1 MRALFFSWFAM
12 GLTLLSSDATL
23 HAAPITVV
31 DLGGLGG
38 SESVAYRIN
47 ANGMIVGWSQLAS
60 GATRGFYTDGN
71 GVLTQLNVPGNSDT
85 FARAINDSGTIAGV
99 AYIGGQSHGILWN
112 GSTITD
118 FGPNSG
124 LTAINAS
131 GQVTGGNGSGHAF
144 ISSNGAT
151 TDLGALSGGGW
162 TAAYGIN
169 DSGMVAGY
177 GDVGGST
184 FRAFVG
190 SAQTGLTQ
198 LGTLGGWD
206 SWATGI
212 NNKGQVIGH
221 AEVASGYSHA
231 FVTGAGKALVDLGT
245 LGGPNVNSIANGI
258 NSLGAIVGSSYLTN
272 GAQHGFVF
280 SGGQMLDLN
289 SFLTPNS
296 GWVLN
301 QAFGIDNFGNVVG
314 TGTFNGKAHAFLLD
328 PLPLAGPAASSIPE
342 PGTFALIGIAGLAF
356 RAFRRR
362 R

>member
-1 MRALFFSWFAM
+1 MRAFFLSW
-12 GLTLLSSDATL
+12 LTLALMQAN
-23 HAAPITVV
+23 PITII

-60 GATRGFYTDGN
+60 GDTRGFYTNGN
-71 GVLTQLNVPGNSDT
+71 GTLTKLNVPGNSDT
-85 FARAINDSGTIAGV
+85 FARAINDSGAIAGV

-112 GSTITD
+112 GNTITD
-118 FGPNSG
+118 FGANSG
-124 LTAINAS
+124 LSAINAS
-131 GQVTGGNGSGHAF
+131 GQVAGGNGSGHAF
-144 ISSNGAT
+144 ISSQGVS
-151 TDLGALSGGGW
+151 TDLGSLSGGGW

-177 GDVGGST
+177 GDIGGST

-190 SAQTGLTQ
+190 SAKTGLTQ

-231 FVTGAGKALVDLGT
+231 FVTGAANSLMDLGT
-245 LGGPNVNSIANGI
+245 LGGANLNSIANGI
-258 NSLGAIVGSSYLTN
+258 NGLGMIVGSSYLAN
-272 GAQHGFVF
+272 GTQHGFVF
-280 SGGQMLDLN
+280 SGGQMVDLN
-289 SFLTPNS
+289 SFVTPNS

-314 TGTFNGKAHAFLLD
+314 TGTLNGKAHAFLLD
-328 PLPLAGPAASSIPE
+328 PLPFAGPAAADIPE
-342 PGTFALIGIAGLAF
+342 PGTFALLGLGGVAF
-356 RAFRRR
+356 AAFRRR
-362 R
+362 RR